1 MTVQLHSF
9 RACAQNA
16 GGQLSS
22 CYSLLH
28 GAAVTVAFFV
38 VRPQVLWEGGVCVLS
53 LACGWNAS
61 TMCKAPESHAYNHD
75 TPSVPGDHVG

>member
-16 GGQLSS
+16 GGRSVHTTAFCTGQL
-22 CYSLLH
+22 L
-28 GAAVTVAFFV
+28 AVVFFV

-53 LACGWNAS
+53 RACGWNAS
-61 TMCKAPESHAYNHD
+61 TVRKAPESRDHD
-75 TPSVPGDHVG
+75 TPSVPRDHVG